1 MVKGKVEY
9 MAYRHIDNL
18 YKNQDILLFKECFA
32 SEKIHG
38 TSAHVSW
45 KDSKVSLFSGGVE
58 HLSFL
63 DLFDMD
69 ILAMNF
75 IRLNMPEVIIYGEAY
90 GGKCQGMSST
100 YGKDLRFVAFEV
112 KIGNIWLCVP
122 DAEGIVKAFNLDF
135 VPYEKC
141 STSINELNRQRD
153 LPSIQAQKCGITEP
167 KKREG
172 VVLRP
177 LVEFRKNNGARIIAK
192 HKNDDFMET
201 KTPREVSKED
211 LRVLQRASDIAEEWV
226 TEMRLSHVLDNFP
239 NAGIEKTGDI
249 IKSMIEDVERES
261 EGEIIKSKQ
270 ARKAISKRT
279 ANMFKNRLKEINN
292 G

>member
-1 MVKGKVEY
+1 

-90 GGKCQGMSST
+90 GGKCQRMSST

-279 ANMFKNRLKEINN
+279 ANMFKDRLKEAI
-292 G
+292 